1 MVRGVSGTPRDSAGV
16 NPFPPKRR
24 ERPPRK
30 PELLQEESLPPS
42 HSSGFL
48 GPKPEGSGPQGE
60 SRDAG
65 TEALTPHIWNRLHTA
80 TSRKSYQ
87 SGSMEPWME
96 PLSPFEDV
104 AGTEM
109 SQSDSGVDLSGDSQ
123 VSSGPCS
130 QRSSPDGGLKGSAE
144 GPPKRPGGP
153 SPLNAVP
160 GEGPPGSEP
169 SEPPRRRPPAPHDG
183 DRKELPREQPLPPG
197 PIGTERLQRTDRGP
211 EPGSLR
217 PSHRPGPPVQFGTND
232 KDSDLCLVV
241 RESLKAEKELTASV
255 TEAIPMARDWEL
267 LPSAS
272 ASAEPQS
279 KNLAS
284 GHCGPE
290 TSSSGQRLYPEIF
303 YGSPG
308 PPSSQVSGGA
318 IDSQLHPNSGGFR
331 PGTPSLHPYRS
342 QPLYLSTGPAP
353 PSALLSG
360 VAVKGQFLDF
370 SALQATELGKLPA
383 GGVLYPPPS
392 FLYSPAFC
400 PSPLPDP
407 PLLQV
412 RQDLPSP
419 SDFYSAPLQPGG
431 QSGFLPSG
439 APAQQML
446 LPMVDSQLPVVNFG
460 SLPPAP
466 PPAPPPLS
474 LLPVGPPLQPPSL
487 AVRPPPAPA
496 TRVLPSPARPFGPS
510 LGRAELH
517 PVELKPF
524 QDYRKLNS
532 NLGGPGSSRTPPSGR
547 SFSGLNSR
555 LKAPPS
561 TYSGVFRTQRIDLY
575 QQASPPDALR
585 WMPKPWERTGPP
597 SREGPSRRAEEPGSR
612 GDKEPGLPPPR

>member
-1 MVRGVSGTPRDSAGV
+1 MTPQGPAALSVLETVPA
-16 NPFPPKRR
+16 
-24 ERPPRK
+24 
-30 PELLQEESLPPS
+30 S

-48 GPKPEGSGPQGE
+48 GSKPEVPGPQEE
-60 SRDAG
+60 SRDSG

-87 SGSMEPWME
+87 PGSIEPWME

-160 GEGPPGSEP
+160 GESASGSEP
-169 SEPPRRRPPAPHDG
+169 SEPPRRRPPASHEG
-183 DRKELPREQPLPPG
+183 ERKELPREQPLPPG
-197 PIGTERLQRTDRGP
+197 PIGTERSQRTDRGP
-211 EPGSLR
+211 EPGPLR
-217 PSHRPGPPVQFGTND
+217 PAHRPGSQVEFGTTN

-241 RESLKAEKELTASV
+241 GDTLKGEKELVASA
-255 TEAIPMARDWEL
+255 TEAVPISRDWEL

-272 ASAEPQS
+272 TSAEPQPKS
-279 KNLAS
+279 LGS
-284 GHCGPE
+284 GQCVPE
-290 TSSSGQRLYPEIF
+290 PSPSGQRPYPEVF

-308 PPSSQVSGGA
+308 PPNSQQVSGGA
-318 IDSQLHPNSGGFR
+318 PIDSQLHPNSGGFR
-331 PGTPSLHPYRS
+331 PGTPSLHQYRS
-342 QPLYLSTGPAP
+342 QPLYLPPGPAP

-360 VAVKGQFLDF
+360 VALKGQFLDF

-392 FLYSPAFC
+392 FLYSAAFC

-419 SDFYSAPLQPGG
+419 SDFYSTPLQPGG

-439 APAQQML
+439 APCSADASTCGRL
-446 LPMVDSQLPVVNFG
+446 TAASGELWLPATSATPCSTPPFSVTCG
-460 SLPPAP
+460 SCSPAP
-466 PPAPPPLS
+466 QPSCAAPTCS
-474 LLPVGPPLQPPSL
+474 CC
-487 AVRPPPAPA
+487 
-496 TRVLPSPARPFGPS
+496 
-510 LGRAELH
+510 
-517 PVELKPF
+517 
-524 QDYRKLNS
+524 
-532 NLGGPGSSRTPPSGR
+532 
-547 SFSGLNSR
+547 SGLTFTR
-555 LKAPPS
+555 
-561 TYSGVFRTQRIDLY
+561 
-575 QQASPPDALR
+575 
-585 WMPKPWERTGPP
+585 
-597 SREGPSRRAEEPGSR
+597 
-612 GDKEPGLPPPR
+612 

>member
-1 MVRGVSGTPRDSAGV
+1 M
-16 NPFPPKRR
+16 
-24 ERPPRK
+24 
-30 PELLQEESLPPS
+30 
-42 HSSGFL
+42 
-48 GPKPEGSGPQGE
+48 
-60 SRDAG
+60 
-65 TEALTPHIWNRLHTA
+65 
-80 TSRKSYQ
+80 
-87 SGSMEPWME
+87 
-96 PLSPFEDV
+96 
-104 AGTEM
+104 
-109 SQSDSGVDLSGDSQ
+109 
-123 VSSGPCS
+123 SSGPCS

-144 GPPKRPGGP
+144 GPPRRPGGP
-153 SPLNAVP
+153 SPLKAVP
-160 GEGPPGSEP
+160 GESSSASEP
-169 SEPPRRRPPAPHDG
+169 SEPHRRRPPASHEG
-183 DRKELPREQPLPPG
+183 ERKELPREQPVPPG
-197 PIGTERLQRTDRGP
+197 PIGTERSQRTDRGP
-211 EPGSLR
+211 EPGPLR
-217 PSHRPGPPVQFGTND
+217 PAHRAGSQVEFGTTN

-241 RESLKAEKELTASV
+241 GDTLKGEKELAASA
-255 TEAIPMARDWEL
+255 TEAVPISRDWEL

-272 ASAEPQS
+272 ASAEPQAKS
-279 KNLAS
+279 LGS
-284 GHCGPE
+284 GQCGPE
-290 TSSSGQRLYPEIF
+290 PSPSGQRLYPEVF

-308 PPSSQVSGGA
+308 PPNSQQVSGGA
-318 IDSQLHPNSGGFR
+318 PIDSQLHPSSGGFR
-331 PGTPSLHPYRS
+331 PGTPSVHQYRS
-342 QPLYLSTGPAP
+342 QPLYLPPGPAP

-360 VAVKGQFLDF
+360 VALKGQFLDF

-392 FLYSPAFC
+392 FLYSAAFC

-419 SDFYSAPLQPGG
+419 SDFYSTPLQPGG

-446 LPMVDSQLPVVNFG
+446 LPVVDSQLPVVNFG

-474 LLPVGPPLQPPSL
+474 LLPVGPALQPPNL

-496 TRVLPSPARPFGPS
+496 ARVLPSPARPFPAS

-524 QDYRKLNS
+524 QDYRKLSS
-532 NLGGPGSSRTPPSGR
+532 NLGGPGSSRAPPSGR

-597 SREGPSRRAEEPGSR
+597 SREGPPRRAEEPGPR
-612 GDKEPGLPPPR
+612 GEKEPGLPPPR